1 MGNGPQRPDHGGNF
15 YMVPRRVI
23 ESVAWRCASL
33 RARAILQV
41 FQFCH
46 NGHNNGEITLSIK
59 QIGKALGD
67 QCHGPNAK
75 AVAELIELG
84 FLECTSDAMHGQS
97 KARSYRVTFIPT
109 GKGKATLATNE
120 FQEWRPLPGS
130 KRAFGG
136 ARSARPVK
144 FGGAI
149 TATQDVKFD
158 AVTAT
163 VVKFHDAV
171 TATGGPAI
179 AGISDEASDAVTA
192 TILGNHSTHRPG
204 VSPLSEISSRSG
216 AESIAA
222 DFDDLREW
230 VREAIAVLGYG
241 GAKVL
246 AKSANMPEPNL
257 SRFRAGKALSEQY
270 RLKLHE
276 ACARVLPAN
285 KRKKDAA

>member
-1 MGNGPQRPDHGGNF
+1 MGQGPQKPDHRGNF
-15 YMVPRRVI
+15 FMVPRSVI
-23 ESVAWRCASL
+23 ECVAWRHASL
-33 RARAILQV
+33 RARAVLQV

-46 NGHNNGEITLSIK
+46 DGFNNGEITLSIK

-67 QCHGPNAK
+67 QCHGANAR

-84 FLECTSDAMHGQS
+84 FLECTSDATHGQS

-109 GKGKATLATNE
+109 GKGKATPATNE
-120 FQEWRPLPGS
+120 FQAWRPAPGS
-130 KRAFGG
+130 RRAFGG
-136 ARSARPVK
+136 ARAAQPVK

-149 TATQDVKFD
+149 TATQDVKLD

-179 AGISDEASDAVTA
+179 AGISGEASGAVTA
-192 TILGNHSTHRPG
+192 TILGNHSTRRHG
-204 VSPLSEISSRSG
+204 VSPLSEISSRTG

-222 DFDDLREW
+222 DFDDLRAW
-230 VREAIAVLGYG
+230 VREAIEVLGYG
-241 GAKVL
+241 GAKAL

-276 ACARVLPAN
+276 ACARVLPAD